1 MSNDLNVNQDMTILG
16 SITAQ
21 KFISELTESIT
32 IFESGSTRFGD
43 TIDDRHSLTGSLNLT
58 GSFNINNYSITEVSN
73 DTTLAD
79 GSSTAVLTENALKTY
94 LSTETED
101 FQTYLRKSFAHT
113 GSFINSSTQ
122 SFSAVTASAPSGFS
136 STSKEDFMFFNNG
149 AFMETDAISIKQSGS
164 LMFLFV
170 NTDSIGYDVDSND
183 EVLQWVTFQLEQ
195 ETYGINVMQVQEVL
209 RYSEIAPVP
218 GAPNYVLG
226 IINLRGNV
234 VTVIDTRL
242 RFGLQPTEVTDNSR
256 IVIIESEQQVIGI
269 LVDSVAEVVY
279 LKTSEI
285 DSAPNVGTDE
295 SARFIQ
301 GVSNRD
307 GELLILVDL
316 DKMLTD
322 EEWDEISRLG

>member
-1 MSNDLNVNQDMTILG
+1 M
-16 SITAQ
+16 A
-21 KFISELTESIT
+21 
-32 IFESGSTRFGD
+32 
-43 TIDDRHSLTGSLNLT
+43 
-58 GSFNINNYSITEVSN
+58 
-73 DTTLAD
+73 
-79 GSSTAVLTENALKTY
+79 TENRKT
-94 LSTETED
+94 
-101 FQTYLRKSFAHT
+101 
-113 GSFINSSTQ
+113 
-122 SFSAVTASAPSGFS
+122 
-136 STSKEDFMFFNNG
+136 
-149 AFMETDAISIKQSGS
+149 KQQAE
-164 LMFLFV
+164 
-170 NTDSIGYDVDSND
+170 VDSND
-183 EVLQWVTFQLEQ
+183 EVLQWVTFRLEE

-218 GAPNYVLG
+218 GAPDYVLG

-242 RFGLQPTEVTDNSR
+242 RFGLPENEITDNTR
-256 IVIIESEQQVIGI
+256 IVIIESDKQVIGI

-279 LKTSEI
+279 LKKSEI
-285 DSAPNVGTDE
+285 DSAPNVGTEE